1 MVYHHQCFLSHFS
14 AAKTIKNLEDIS
26 VNLDDTSLL
35 TKPEMPIIILV
46 KNVNV
51 YNAIKASKDFAQHG
65 VSSSDL
71 LRLVNTES
79 YTIKGN
85 PALFDD
91 LTRE

>member
-1 MVYHHQCFLSHFS
+1 MVYHHRCFLSHFS
-14 AAKTIKNLEDIS
+14 AAKTIKNLENIS
-26 VNLDDTSLL
+26 VNIDNTSLL

-51 YNAIKASKDFAQHG
+51 YNAIQASKDFAPHR

-71 LRLVNTES
+71 LRLVNTDS

-91 LTRE
+91 LICE